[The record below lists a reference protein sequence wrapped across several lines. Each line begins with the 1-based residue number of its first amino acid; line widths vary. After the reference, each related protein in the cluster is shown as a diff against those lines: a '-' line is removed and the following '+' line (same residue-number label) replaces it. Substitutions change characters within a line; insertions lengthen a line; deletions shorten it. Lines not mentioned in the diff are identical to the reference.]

1 MLIIE
6 KENTNNRRYLD
17 LMSVFEKIAFL
28 ESFFKVF
35 EIDQQVQLHSEVE
48 IDYLIKRINDQIKVW
63 DNLDATHQID
73 VMPVF
78 YN

>member
-1 MLIIE
+1 
-6 KENTNNRRYLD
+6 
-17 LMSVFEKIAFL
+17 MSVFEKIAFL

-35 EIDQQVQLHSEVE
+35 EIDQDVQLHSEVE
-48 IDYLIKRINDQIKVW
+48 MDYLIKRINDQIKVW
-63 DNLDATHQID
+63 DNLDASQQID

>member
-1 MLIIE
+1 
-6 KENTNNRRYLD
+6 
-17 LMSVFEKIAFL
+17 MSVFEKIAFL

>member
-1 MLIIE
+1 
-6 KENTNNRRYLD
+6 
-17 LMSVFEKIAFL
+17 MSVFEKIAFL

-35 EIDQQVQLHSEVE
+35 EIDQQVQLHSAVE
-48 IDYLIKRINDQIKVW
+48 IDYLIKRINDQIKVL

>member
-1 MLIIE
+1 M
-6 KENTNNRRYLD
+6 R
-17 LMSVFEKIAFL
+17 VFEKIAFL

-35 EIDQQVQLHSEVE
+35 EIDQHVQLHSEVE
-48 IDYLIKRINDQIKVW
+48 MDYLIKRINDQIKVW
-63 DNLDATHQID
+63 DNLDASHQID

>member
-1 MLIIE
+1 
-6 KENTNNRRYLD
+6 
-17 LMSVFEKIAFL
+17 MSVFEKIAFL

-48 IDYLIKRINDQIKVW
+48 MDYLIKRINDQIKVW

>member
-1 MLIIE
+1 MIFYVIMLILIE
-6 KENTNNRRYLD
+6 
-17 LMSVFEKIAFL
+17 MSLFEKIAFL

-35 EIDQQVQLHSEVE
+35 NIEQKVQLNSEIEIDQL
-48 IDYLIKRINDQIKVW
+48 LKRINDQIKIL
-63 DNLDATHQID
+63 DNLDASHQID

>member
-1 MLIIE
+1 
-6 KENTNNRRYLD
+6 
-17 LMSVFEKIAFL
+17 MSVFEKIAFL

-63 DNLDATHQID
+63 DNLVLPTKL
-73 VMPVF
+73 M
-78 YN
+78 

>member
-1 MLIIE
+1 
-6 KENTNNRRYLD
+6 
-17 LMSVFEKIAFL
+17 MSVFEKIAFL

-35 EIDQQVQLHSEVE
+35 EIDQRVQLHSEVE
-48 IDYLIKRINDQIKVW
+48 MDYLIKRINDQIKVW
-63 DNLDATHQID
+63 DNLDASPQID

>member
-1 MLIIE
+1 
-6 KENTNNRRYLD
+6 
-17 LMSVFEKIAFL
+17 MSVFEKIAFL

-35 EIDQQVQLHSEVE
+35 EIDQQVQLHSELE

>member
-1 MLIIE
+1 
-6 KENTNNRRYLD
+6 
-17 LMSVFEKIAFL
+17 MSVFEKIAFL

-48 IDYLIKRINDQIKVW
+48 IDYLIKRINDQIKVL